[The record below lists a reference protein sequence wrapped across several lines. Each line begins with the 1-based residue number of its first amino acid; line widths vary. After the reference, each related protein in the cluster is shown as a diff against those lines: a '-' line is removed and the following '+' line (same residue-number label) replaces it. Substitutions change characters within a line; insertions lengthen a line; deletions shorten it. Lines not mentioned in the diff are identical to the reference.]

1 MRRRRSVLPRP
12 RGQRRSRA
20 RRPRGSKQPVGKMK
34 KILASFWVQVGSLCF
49 LTALAVTLRL
59 LLLPSRRGWQISPFA
74 SLFEIH
80 LSLYTLLPPAAFAA
94 FILSLKRAL
103 KRGTAVKLAYF
114 TLAFFVLT
122 TTVNMAGGGDKI
134 LPGAIW
140 QYCFDAQKLYAQGN
154 FLRDYHLHVE
164 GMHWHTTV
172 HPPGIFVY
180 LFPLLKLFGKRWI
193 FVALLNA
200 LLAGAGVIFAYKAGR
215 RLAGAEAGD
224 AVAALYVTA
233 PSLILYGSTIDAV
246 LCALGAAVVYLLARY
261 FGRGRFTYAVLTALA
276 LAAGAFV
283 AYQFGFV
290 WILLLAWSITYAVYK
305 RKNARARG
313 DVADIGQTA
322 PASPPRNQTARLSGT
337 RLAALAAAAAVAFA
351 LFFVAV
357 YLASGFDVIT
367 EFQHQQRA
375 SELYF
380 GAGANVIYLFKR
392 YVLGAPAY
400 ATKHRS
406 YLMWVPGNFV
416 AFFFLL
422 GPATTIL
429 FLRNLWREMKEKEA
443 RRKASGL
450 SPAAAVSFVLV
461 NLTGLTLAETERVW
475 LFMVPWFLVGAG
487 YYLRKENP
495 RLLYPILLLNLAI
508 SFLFVTFFYH
518 VK

>member
-1 MRRRRSVLPRP
+1 
-12 RGQRRSRA
+12 
-20 RRPRGSKQPVGKMK
+20 VGNVK
-34 KILASFWVQVGSLCF
+34 KILASFWVQVGALCF

-59 LLLPSRRGWQISPFA
+59 LLLPSRAAWQISPFF
-74 SLFEIH
+74 SLYEIH
-80 LSLYTLLPPAAFAA
+80 LGLYTLLPPAAFAA
-94 FILSLKRAL
+94 FIFSLKWAL

-114 TLAFFVLT
+114 TLAFFALT
-122 TTVNMAGGGDKI
+122 TAVNMAGGGHKI

-200 LLAGAGVIFAYKAGR
+200 LVGGAGVIFAYKAAR

-233 PSLILYGSTIDAV
+233 PSLVLYGSTIDAV

-261 FGRGRFTYAVLTALA
+261 LGRGRFTYALSTGVVI
-276 LAAGAFV
+276 AAGAFV

-290 WILLLAWSITYAVYK
+290 WVLLLAWSITYVVYK
-305 RKNARARG
+305 PKNAGARG

-322 PASPPRNQTARLSGT
+322 PASPPRNRTARTSGA

-351 LFFVAV
+351 LFFVTV
-357 YLASGFDVIT
+357 YFVSGFDVIT
-367 EFQHQQRA
+367 EFQYQQRA

-380 GAGANVIYLFKR
+380 GAGTNVIYLFKHH
-392 YVLGAPAY
+392 VLGAPPY

-429 FLRNLWREMKEKEA
+429 FLRNLRRETKKKEA
-443 RRKASGL
+443 RRRASGL
-450 SPAAAVSFVLV
+450 SPAAAISFVLV

-487 YYLRKENP
+487 YYLAKE
-495 RLLYPILLLNLAI
+495 RRHLLYPILVLNLAI
-508 SFLFVTFFYH
+508 TLLFVTFFYH